1 MSRFALRLPSGVRRL
16 FRLPRSR
23 TRMVRD
29 ADEEVQ
35 FHLEMRAAELRA
47 LGLGEPEARREALRR
62 FGDTAEF
69 HAYAARRAARQARW
83 RAAAEFLNEWMQDI
97 RFAKRQFQKNA

>member
-1 MSRFALRLPSGVRRL
+1 
-16 FRLPRSR
+16 
-23 TRMVRD
+23 MVRD

-62 FGDTAEF
+62 FGDTEEF
-69 HAYAARRAARQARW
+69 HA
-83 RAAAEFLNEWMQDI
+83 
-97 RFAKRQFQKNA
+97 